1 VHDRPRDELV
11 SAATRLMPRIPAL
24 ERAAPGRT
32 WVGLDSRTP
41 DGHALAGPVPGLPG
55 LFVLTGGN
63 GKGFKFGP
71 SMGRA
76 LASVVGGADFAAS
89 PLAPF
94 AIDREAR
101 GQEIRGEHEYE
112 WGSFA

>member
-1 VHDRPRDELV
+1 MASSSDPRWDGL
-11 SAATRLMPRIPAL
+11 SPA
-24 ERAAPGRT
+24 
-32 WVGLDSRTP
+32 
-41 DGHALAGPVPGLPG
+41 
-55 LFVLTGGN
+55 
-63 GKGFKFGP
+63 
-71 SMGRA
+71 
-76 LASVVGGADFAAS
+76 VVGGADFAAS

>member
-1 VHDRPRDELV
+1 M
-11 SAATRLMPRIPAL
+11 SAATRLIPRIPAL
-24 ERAAPGRT
+24 ENAAPGRT

-41 DGHALAGPVPGLPG
+41 DGHALAGPIPAVPGLY
-55 LFVLTGGN
+55 VLTGGN

-76 LASVVGGADFAAS
+76 LADVVSGGRFEES
-89 PLAPF
+89 PLAAF
-94 AIDREAR
+94 GVDRADTGR
-101 GQEIRGEHEYE
+101 PIRGAHEYA